1 MKIDAQL
8 CSFIKSTI
16 HTLLYIFLSH
26 EIFALVWSE
35 THAFYINIWC
45 VPRSLDISCS
55 WRFDGLMFAYL
66 GQLLVALY
74 DFNELLPS
82 YKNLKKEHDNRNTF
96 FVTLGL
102 YAHAFYINDVMPLH
116 SLENKH
122 KDTFFIYRKI
132 FPLYHKIIIL
142 DAFT

>member
-1 MKIDAQL
+1 
-8 CSFIKSTI
+8 
-16 HTLLYIFLSH
+16 
-26 EIFALVWSE
+26 
-35 THAFYINIWC
+35 
-45 VPRSLDISCS
+45 
-55 WRFDGLMFAYL
+55 MFAYL